1 MYYDLMVIHSLLE
14 SEYIIRAQKLD
25 FLKVFLSYMFEWN
38 GLDIHSKTIV
48 IVFMRVFFEKN
59 VPIFKIRSVGFLRK
73 QTQDEI

>member
-25 FLKVFLSYMFEWN
+25 FLKVFLSYIFEWN

-48 IVFMRVFFEKN
+48 IVFMRVFLKKTYLFSKYKVSWVFEKTN
-59 VPIFKIRSVGFLRK
+59 PR
-73 QTQDEI
+73 